1 MKYDKQIML
10 RVLYV
15 IENLGLASIEEI
27 EERYKDLFETEV
39 QNCNLIVRRW
49 KAKKAL
55 VMEDGRYKIADV
67 PPWFKSLNQPQLLA
81 LTKKESKEMVKEL
94 EEFFHGGTA
103 PLGKKLHYT
112 DFQKL
117 TLTFQNLDPIL
128 GGRPVEADDQP
139 CRFPCDYEGNLI
151 IPQSWLIGF
160 IRDNQALIDVVGLHR
175 HIAWGKGYWQGDI
188 KTVIKTAPVVSRGR
202 GVGVA
207 KYEAVPPN
215 NEFVVACRFPTYNRA
230 GIDKETLKT
239 LFDICS
245 ETPLRGLGANWKAY
259 GGRIK
264 LVKME
269 NIQ

>member
-1 MKYDKQIML
+1 ML
-10 RVLYV
+10 RVLYI
-15 IENLGLASIEEI
+15 IENLGLASIEEV
-27 EERYKDLFETEV
+27 EERYKELFESEV
-39 QNCNLIVRRW
+39 QNCNLLVRRW
-49 KAKKAL
+49 KAKKAI

-67 PPWFKSLNQPQLLA
+67 PPWFKSLRHPQLLA

-94 EEFFHGGTA
+94 EEFFHGGAA
-103 PLGKKLHYT
+103 PLGKKLHYA

-128 GGRPVEADDQP
+128 GGRPAEENDKP
-139 CRFPCDYEGNLI
+139 YRFPRDYEGNLI

-160 IRDNQALIDVVGLHR
+160 IRDNQALINAVGLHR
-175 HIAWGKGYWQGDI
+175 HIAWGKGYWEGDI
-188 KTVIKTAPVVSRGR
+188 KTTIKTAPVVSRGR
-202 GVGVA
+202 GVGIA

-215 NEFVVACRFPTYNRA
+215 NKFVVSCRFPTYNRA
-230 GIDKETLKT
+230 GVDKETLKT

-264 LVKME
+264 LVEMKE
-269 NIQ
+269 TS